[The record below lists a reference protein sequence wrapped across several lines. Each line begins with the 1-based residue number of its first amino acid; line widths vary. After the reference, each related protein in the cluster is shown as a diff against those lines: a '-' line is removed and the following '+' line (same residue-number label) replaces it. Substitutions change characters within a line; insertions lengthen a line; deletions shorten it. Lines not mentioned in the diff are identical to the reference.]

1 MKYSNKFKSAM
12 IHRLSGNNAISANA
26 LSQEVGVGQTTL
38 SKWLRDGSVIQPE
51 TFQEPAEEF
60 LKEIAYNMTKTPKR
74 PKDWSPEQKMQA
86 VLDASQLSDDD
97 LGGFLRKKGLHE
109 SDLKQWRIEMLGG
122 LQGSKSKKKT
132 KGKSAEAKRI
142 RQLEKEVNRKDK
154 ALAETAALLVL
165 KKKGPGDLGGRGRRH
180 PPEERKMILD
190 LIDEAIESGARL
202 SPAAEIIGLSAR
214 TIIRWRSSINCLDK
228 RNGPNRV
235 PSNKLCAQ
243 ERQTVLKIANSPEC
257 RDLSPNQI
265 VPKLAD
271 MGIYLAS
278 ESTFYRILRDEK
290 LINHREPSKP
300 ASSPRPREHVATG
313 PCQVWSWDITYLK
326 TDVKGI
332 FLYLYM
338 IMDVW
343 SRKIVAAQ
351 VFEEECME
359 HSSILFAQACM
370 RHGVKKDQL
379 VLHADNGGPMKGS
392 TMLATLHTLGVTPS
406 FSRPRVSNDNPFSES
421 LFRTMKYRPE
431 YPSKPF
437 SSIEEAQLWVDGF
450 VHWYNSEHLHSSI
463 RFVTPDDRHSGRE
476 DQILSERHRVYE
488 EAKKRMPNRWSGST
502 RNWKPDKFVWLNPE
516 KSSDNADV
524 MLQAA

>member
-1 MKYSNKFKSAM
+1 
-12 IHRLSGNNAISANA
+12 
-26 LSQEVGVGQTTL
+26 
-38 SKWLRDGSVIQPE
+38 
-51 TFQEPAEEF
+51 
-60 LKEIAYNMTKTPKR
+60 
-74 PKDWSPEQKMQA
+74 
-86 VLDASQLSDDD
+86 
-97 LGGFLRKKGLHE
+97 
-109 SDLKQWRIEMLGG
+109 
-122 LQGSKSKKKT
+122 
-132 KGKSAEAKRI
+132 
-142 RQLEKEVNRKDK
+142 
-154 ALAETAALLVL
+154 
-165 KKKGPGDLGGRGRRH
+165 
-180 PPEERKMILD
+180 MILD

-214 TIIRWRSSINCLDK
+214 TIIRWRSSKNCLDK

-235 PSNKLCAQ
+235 PSNKLRDQ
-243 ERQTVLKIANSPEC
+243 ERQKVLKIANSPEY

-278 ESTFYRILRDEK
+278 ESTFYRIMRDEK

-343 SRKIVAAQ
+343 SRKIVAAK

-370 RHGVKKDQL
+370 RHGVEKDQL
-379 VLHADNGGPMKGS
+379 VLHSDNGGPMKGS
-392 TMLATLHTLGVTPS
+392 TMLATLHTLGVIPS

-437 SSIEEAQLWVDGF
+437 FLIEEAQLWVDGF
-450 VHWYNSEHLHSSI
+450 VLWYNSEHLHSSI
-463 RFVTPDDRHSGRE
+463 RFITPDDRHDGRE

-488 EAKKRMPNRWSGST
+488 EAKKRMPSRWSGLT
-502 RNWKPDKFVWLNPE
+502 RNWKPVKVVWLNPE

>member
-1 MKYSNKFKSAM
+1 
-12 IHRLSGNNAISANA
+12 L
-26 LSQEVGVGQTTL
+26 
-38 SKWLRDGSVIQPE
+38 
-51 TFQEPAEEF
+51 
-60 LKEIAYNMTKTPKR
+60 
-74 PKDWSPEQKMQA
+74 
-86 VLDASQLSDDD
+86 
-97 LGGFLRKKGLHE
+97 
-109 SDLKQWRIEMLGG
+109 
-122 LQGSKSKKKT
+122 
-132 KGKSAEAKRI
+132 EA
-142 RQLEKEVNRKDK
+142 
-154 ALAETAALLVL
+154 
-165 KKKGPGDLGGRGRRH
+165 
-180 PPEERKMILD
+180 
-190 LIDEAIESGARL
+190 GARL

-214 TIIRWRSSINCLDK
+214 TIIRWRLSKNCIDK
-228 RNGPNRV
+228 RNGPQKT
-235 PSNKLCAQ
+235 PSNKLREQ
-243 ERQTVLKIANSPEC
+243 ERQKVLKVANSPEY

-290 LINHREPSKP
+290 LINHREPSRP
-300 ASSPRPREHVATG
+300 ASSPHPKEHVATG

-343 SRKIVAAQ
+343 SRKIVAAK

-392 TMLATLHTLGVTPS
+392 TMLATLHSLGVIPS
-406 FSRPRVSNDNPFSES
+406 FSRPKVSNDNPFSES

-437 SSIEEAQLWVDGF
+437 TSIEEAQLWVDGF

-463 RFVTPDDRHSGRE
+463 RFVTPDDRHYGRE
-476 DQILSERHRVYE
+476 DQILSERHHVYK
-488 EAKKRMPNRWSGST
+488 EAKKRMPNRWSGSI
-502 RNWKPDKFVWLNPE
+502 RNWKPVKIVWLNPE
-516 KSSDNADV
+516 KSSDNAAV

>member
-1 MKYSNKFKSAM
+1 
-12 IHRLSGNNAISANA
+12 
-26 LSQEVGVGQTTL
+26 
-38 SKWLRDGSVIQPE
+38 
-51 TFQEPAEEF
+51 
-60 LKEIAYNMTKTPKR
+60 
-74 PKDWSPEQKMQA
+74 
-86 VLDASQLSDDD
+86 
-97 LGGFLRKKGLHE
+97 
-109 SDLKQWRIEMLGG
+109 
-122 LQGSKSKKKT
+122 
-132 KGKSAEAKRI
+132 
-142 RQLEKEVNRKDK
+142 
-154 ALAETAALLVL
+154 
-165 KKKGPGDLGGRGRRH
+165 
-180 PPEERKMILD
+180 MILD

-202 SPAAEIIGLSAR
+202 SPAAEILGLSSR
-214 TIIRWRSSINCLDK
+214 TIIRWRSSKNCIDK
-228 RNGPNRV
+228 RNGPKRT
-235 PSNKLCAQ
+235 PSNKLSEQ
-243 ERQTVLKIANSPEC
+243 ERQKVLKVANSPEY

-271 MGIYLAS
+271 IGIYLAS
-278 ESTFYRILRDEK
+278 ESTFYRILREEK

-300 ASSPRPREHVATG
+300 ASSSLPKGHVATG
-313 PCQVWSWDITYLK
+313 PCQLWSWDITYLK

-332 FLYLYM
+332 FIYLYM

-343 SRKIVAAQ
+343 SRKIVAAK

-392 TMLATLHTLGVTPS
+392 TMLATLHSLGVIPS
-406 FSRPRVSNDNPFSES
+406 FSRPKVSNDNPYSES

-463 RFVTPDDRHSGRE
+463 RFVSPDDRHYGRE

-502 RNWKPDKFVWLNPE
+502 RNWKPDKIVWLNPE
-516 KSSDNADV
+516 NSSDNATV
-524 MLQAA
+524 TLQAA

>member
-1 MKYSNKFKSAM
+1 
-12 IHRLSGNNAISANA
+12 
-26 LSQEVGVGQTTL
+26 
-38 SKWLRDGSVIQPE
+38 
-51 TFQEPAEEF
+51 
-60 LKEIAYNMTKTPKR
+60 
-74 PKDWSPEQKMQA
+74 
-86 VLDASQLSDDD
+86 
-97 LGGFLRKKGLHE
+97 
-109 SDLKQWRIEMLGG
+109 
-122 LQGSKSKKKT
+122 
-132 KGKSAEAKRI
+132 
-142 RQLEKEVNRKDK
+142 
-154 ALAETAALLVL
+154 
-165 KKKGPGDLGGRGRRH
+165 
-180 PPEERKMILD
+180 MILD

-214 TIIRWRSSINCLDK
+214 TIIRWRSSINCVDK

-235 PSNKLCAQ
+235 PSNKLSDQ
-243 ERQTVLKIANSPEC
+243 ELQKVLKVANSPEY

-278 ESTFYRILRDEK
+278 ESTFYRIMRDEK

-300 ASSPRPREHVATG
+300 ASSPRPKEHVATG

-332 FLYLYM
+332 FFYLYM

-343 SRKIVAAQ
+343 SRKIVAAK

-392 TMLATLHTLGVTPS
+392 TMLATLHTLGVIPS

-437 SSIEEAQLWVDGF
+437 VSIEDAQLWVDGF
-450 VHWYNSEHLHSSI
+450 VHWYNSEHFHSSI
-463 RFVTPDDRHSGRE
+463 RFVTPDDRHYGSE
-476 DQILSERHRVYE
+476 DKILSERHRVYE

-502 RNWKPDKFVWLNPE
+502 RNWKPDKIVWLNPE
-516 KSSDNADV
+516 KSSDNAAF